1 MGNHHYSCIG
11 TCKMFPC
18 LGQVRNVGEVVV
30 VVVVVGRGDNEKDVN
45 MHVDAI

>member
-18 LGQVRNVGEVVV
+18 LGQVRNVGGA
-30 VVVVVGRGDNEKDVN
+30 VGGEGKIIERMLICMLIKFDVCP
-45 MHVDAI
+45 